1 LIKEKDVLNFQR
13 NNLNQS
19 SSPYLLQHA
28 ENPVWWQEW
37 SAEILKAAVKQNN
50 PLFISV
56 GYATCHWCHVMAAD
70 AFSDKD
76 TADYLNEHFIC
87 IKVDREIRPDIDQF
101 LMQFIIAQNGSGGW
115 PLNVFLTPEI
125 HPIFALTYAPAHAS
139 GSMSS
144 LINICKRVYEYYRNH
159 KNKIQ
164 PFKAKE
170 QSPPL
175 IEEHRISK
183 NLLTYFDSV
192 DGGFGLG
199 QKFPP
204 HTTLLYLLYL
214 LCSDN
219 QEEIRNLCIKTL
231 DAMRLR
237 GLHDHLQGGIFRYCV
252 DKKWTIPH
260 FEKML
265 YDQAMAL
272 WGFSLA
278 YRVLDKKEYAKM
290 AEGILFC
297 LESCFKD
304 KHFYISA
311 FDADTDHKEGGT
323 YIWQYE
329 ELRMLLSTEE
339 FHRLSESY
347 IIRREGNFKGAIH
360 LVRKN
365 DNAMEDVE
373 KKLLMI
379 RNQKMQ
385 PDKDTKVLC
394 GINALAAVAM
404 LQAGRFLGKKKLEIT
419 AGQLVEH
426 FIEKFWDGKILA
438 HSRSNGK
445 MQKQDFLFDGACLLL
460 AITMLYENNTIWGPQ
475 MEEIFQY
482 VLSFKKGNTWIESR
496 SGDFYTIEASWIDH
510 PIPSSVSLAE
520 MGVTRVKLFT
530 GKSILP
536 SSYRQSFQADFFNIA
551 VMMQNGLFHHYT
563 TEKAVS
569 WNQLPANSM
578 QMRGKPDTDCY
589 QGTCRPV
596 TFKK

>member
-1 LIKEKDVLNFQR
+1 MKEKIVLKFQR
-13 NNLNQS
+13 NNLDQS
-19 SSPYLLQHA
+19 SSSYLRQHA

-37 SAEILKAAVKQNN
+37 SAEILKTAKKQNK
-50 PLFISV
+50 PLFVSV
-56 GYATCHWCHVMAAD
+56 GYATCHWCHVMAAG

-115 PLNVFLTPEI
+115 PLNVFLTPDV
-125 HPIFALTYAPAHAS
+125 HPIFALTYAPAHAGS
-139 GSMSS
+139 SMSP
-144 LINICKRVYEYYRNH
+144 LIDICKQVYEYYWNH
-159 KNKIQ
+159 KNKILPFQSKVQ
-164 PFKAKE
+164 PPPMIE
-170 QSPPL
+170 QHW
-175 IEEHRISK
+175 IIK
-183 NLLTYFDSV
+183 NLLVYFDSV
-192 DGGFGLG
+192 EGGFGSG

-204 HTTLLYLLYL
+204 HSTLLYLLYL
-214 LCSDN
+214 LCSGN
-219 QEEIRNLCIKTL
+219 FEEIRNMCAKTL

-272 WGFSLA
+272 WDFSLA

-311 FDADTDHKEGGT
+311 FDADTDHQEGGT
-323 YIWQYE
+323 YIWQYKE
-329 ELRMLLSTEE
+329 IRTLLSAEE
-339 FHRLSESY
+339 FHRLSEAY
-347 IIRREGNFKGAIH
+347 IIPPEGNFEGAIH
-360 LVRKN
+360 LIRKN

-379 RNQKMQ
+379 RNQKAQ
-385 PDKDTKVLC
+385 PDKDKKILC
-394 GINALAAVAM
+394 GLNALVAVAM
-404 LQAGRFLGKKKLEIT
+404 LQAGRFLEKKKMEKT
-419 AGQLVEH
+419 AGHIVKQ
-426 FIEKFWDGKILA
+426 FIVKFWDGKILA
-438 HSRSNGK
+438 HSLSKGK
-445 MQKQDFLFDGACLLL
+445 MQKQGFLFDGACLLL
-460 AITMLYENNTIWGPQ
+460 AITMLYENDTMWGPR

-482 VLSFKKGNTWIESR
+482 VLSFKKVNSWIESM

-551 VMMQNGLFHHYT
+551 VMMQNGFFHHYT

-589 QGTCRPV
+589 QGTCRP
-596 TFKK
+596 FIFIE